1 VNVRLDFVIINAS
14 EEAMRKPNSPF
25 AETSLSEVAGL
36 LKTKVEPKTAQ
47 EIAEAL
53 RREAGAF
60 ETFDA
65 DFIKPKK
72 HANQIVEK
80 P

>member
-1 VNVRLDFVIINAS
+1 V
-14 EEAMRKPNSPF
+14 
-25 AETSLSEVAGL
+25 
-36 LKTKVEPKTAQ
+36 PKTEQ

-53 RREAGAF
+53 RREAGVF